1 MMIHHCPVAPP
12 SSPGCIPRCVPGVVH
27 VQGKVVSADI
37 AQVGDGGFVPSL
49 DTVVVG
55 WLVEKLKT
63 DDVRDRGEEGR

>member
-1 MMIHHCPVAPP
+1 M
-12 SSPGCIPRCVPGVVH
+12 
-27 VQGKVVSADI
+27 SADI